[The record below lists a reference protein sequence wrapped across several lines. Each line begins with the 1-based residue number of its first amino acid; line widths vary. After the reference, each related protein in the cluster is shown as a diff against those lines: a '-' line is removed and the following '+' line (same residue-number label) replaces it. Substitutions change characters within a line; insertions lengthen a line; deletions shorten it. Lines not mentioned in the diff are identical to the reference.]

1 MSLNILDP
9 SADLTVTMRQAIE
22 AAIPGSTAT
31 VRANSP
37 GHFGIEV
44 TAASFNGKSMV
55 EQQQM
60 VYAAIAHLMKGDQ
73 APVHAIDRLKT
84 KIAPS

>member
-1 MSLNILDP
+1 MSLNVINP
-9 SADLTVTMRQAIE
+9 SADLTQTMRQAIE
-22 AAIPGSTAT
+22 AAIPGCTAS
-31 VRANSP
+31 VHANSP

-44 TAASFNGKSMV
+44 TAAGFAGKSMV

-60 VYAAIAHLMKGDQ
+60 VYAAIAYLMKGDN

-84 KIAPS
+84 KAA

>member
-1 MSLNILDP
+1 MSLNVLN
-9 SADLTVTMRQAIE
+9 SSDLTETMRQAIE
-22 AAIPGSTAT
+22 AAIPGCAAT

-44 TAASFNGKSMV
+44 TSAAFAGKSMV

-60 VYAAIAHLMKGDQ
+60 VYAAIAHLMKGDS

-84 KIAPS
+84 KAS